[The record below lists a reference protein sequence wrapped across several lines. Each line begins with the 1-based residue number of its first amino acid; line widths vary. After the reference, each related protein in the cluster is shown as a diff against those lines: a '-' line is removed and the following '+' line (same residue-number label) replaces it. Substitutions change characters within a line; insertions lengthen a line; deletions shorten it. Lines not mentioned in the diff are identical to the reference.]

1 MNDECLI
8 FEKLNKKKKK
18 SLSRNGS
25 IYRFISLSM
34 TLGIDIFN
42 FEIYEC

>member
-18 SLSRNGS
+18 FVEKWIDLSVYQPLNDS
-25 IYRFISLSM
+25 WYRYIQF
-34 TLGIDIFN
+34 
-42 FEIYEC
+42 